1 MFESVNPPRVSR
13 RKQIV
18 TAIGSTLVH
27 ALIVGLGLAVPLL
40 YFAEPLPTPPNML
53 AFVVAS
59 PPPPPPPPPPPAAAP
74 QKAQPA
80 KPKVTPKTDPVK
92 VAMAAPLEAPATV
105 APERTLELLRDDF
118 TGGVEGGV
126 VGGIAGGIVGGLPM
140 MPAPPPPPPPATA
153 PAPGKPIRVGG
164 EIDPPTLLLRVSP
177 DYPQIAINAKVEGVV
192 ILEATVGT
200 DGAVRHV
207 RVLRSSPLLD
217 KAAVDAVKQWRYSP
231 LQLNGRAEP
240 FILTVTVSFNL

>member
-1 MFESVNPPRVSR
+1 
-13 RKQIV
+13 
-18 TAIGSTLVH
+18 
-27 ALIVGLGLAVPLL
+27 
-40 YFAEPLPTPPNML
+40 
-53 AFVVAS
+53 
-59 PPPPPPPPPPPAAAP
+59 
-74 QKAQPA
+74 
-80 KPKVTPKTDPVK
+80 
-92 VAMAAPLEAPATV
+92 
-105 APERTLELLRDDF
+105 
-118 TGGVEGGV
+118 
-126 VGGIAGGIVGGLPM
+126 
-140 MPAPPPPPPPATA
+140 
-153 PAPGKPIRVGG
+153 
-164 EIDPPTLLLRVSP
+164 VSP